1 MSEDWKKGRAE
12 AAIKEGTDKIMKEAQ
27 EKAEHEMEMIS
38 ESPTDEQM
46 PSTAESFDGNVNE
59 EIKPKYVDV
68 CLGVGMNQLFPE
80 TTRIIL
86 EESDEENS

>member
-1 MSEDWKKGRAE
+1 MKEDLKKENAE
-12 AAIKEGTDKIMKEAQ
+12 AA
-27 EKAEHEMEMIS
+27 
-38 ESPTDEQM
+38 
-46 PSTAESFDGNVNE
+46 ESFSENINE

>member
-1 MSEDWKKGRAE
+1 MNDWKKDRAE

-27 EKAEHEMEMIS
+27 ERAEHDMEMIS

-46 PSTAESFDGNVNE
+46 PSTTESFEENINE
-59 EIKPKYVDV
+59 EIKPAYVDV

-86 EESDEENS
+86 EDSSDENS

>member
-1 MSEDWKKGRAE
+1 MNDWKKDRDE
-12 AAIKEGTDKIMKEAQ
+12 AAIKAAQ
-27 EKAEHEMEMIS
+27 EKAEHDMEMIS

-46 PSTAESFDGNVNE
+46 PSTTESFEENINE
-59 EIKPKYVDV
+59 EIKPAYVDV

-86 EESDEENS
+86 EESSDENS

>member
-1 MSEDWKKGRAE
+1 MNDLKKDRDE
-12 AAIKEGTDKIMKEAQ
+12 ATTKKAQ
-27 EKAEHEMEMIS
+27 EKAEHDMEMIS

-46 PSTAESFDGNVNE
+46 PSTTESFEENINE
-59 EIKPKYVDV
+59 EIKPAYVDV

-86 EESDEENS
+86 EESSDENS

>member
-1 MSEDWKKGRAE
+1 MNDWKKDRAE
-12 AAIKEGTDKIMKEAQ
+12 AAIKEGTDKIMKAAQ
-27 EKAEHEMEMIS
+27 ERAEHDMEMIS

-46 PSTAESFDGNVNE
+46 PSTTESFEENINE
-59 EIKPKYVDV
+59 EIKSAYVDV

-86 EESDEENS
+86 EDSSDENS

>member
-1 MSEDWKKGRAE
+1 MNDWKKDRAE

-27 EKAEHEMEMIS
+27 ERAEHDMEMIS

-46 PSTAESFDGNVNE
+46 PSTTESFNESINE
-59 EIKPKYVDV
+59 EIKPAYVDV

-86 EESDEENS
+86 EDSSDENS

>member
-1 MSEDWKKGRAE
+1 MSEDWKKERAE

-27 EKAEHEMEMIS
+27 EKAEHKMIS

-46 PSTAESFDGNVNE
+46 PSTTESFEENINE

>member
-1 MSEDWKKGRAE
+1 MNDWKKDRDE
-12 AAIKEGTDKIMKEAQ
+12 AAIKAAQ
-27 EKAEHEMEMIS
+27 EKAEHDMEMIS

-46 PSTAESFDGNVNE
+46 PSTTESFEKNINE
-59 EIKPKYVDV
+59 EIKPAYVDV

-86 EESDEENS
+86 EDSSDENS